1 MYSKGV
7 RPFEGCEPA
16 HIIVGIDEVVKVSVE
31 LLMALVIRAFDGGVL
46 NRPVHAFNLAIR
58 SGMLDLG
65 EAVLDP
71 VLHRMSN
78 IWVQLAFHRS
88 DRGDVDMKVA
98 DGVWL
103 EPLLRLRISRHFR

>member
-71 VLHRMSN
+71 TCVASHVEHMGTACLPSFGPRRCRYESSRWGMS
-78 IWVQLAFHRS
+78 
-88 DRGDVDMKVA
+88 
-98 DGVWL
+98 
-103 EPLLRLRISRHFR
+103 